1 MIDFRKILEN
11 FIENVGKLDVK
22 NVFEIFNLN
31 CLLFI
36 PCVFITSKD
45 SLIFILYF
53 FFPMFLFP
61 VL

>member
-11 FIENVGKLDVK
+11 FIENVGKPDVK
-22 NVFEIFNLN
+22 NVFEIFSLN

-61 VL
+61 VS